1 MRPLTSGLIRA
12 TLQAIFN
19 GRAPDVTAD
28 NNANK
33 DKGVSVPDAL
43 KSQSQD
49 ESELGDVNLD
59 MRRHGGDESSE
70 IVSSRTE
77 GDDTDSDSEWGG
89 REQKNL
95 IAF

>member
-12 TLQAIFN
+12 ILQAIFN

-28 NNANK
+28 NDATK

-49 ESELGDVNLD
+49 ESELGDVIID
-59 MRRHGGDESSE
+59 MRMHGGDESSE

-77 GDDTDSDSEWGG
+77 GDETDSDSEWAG
-89 REQKNL
+89 REPKNL